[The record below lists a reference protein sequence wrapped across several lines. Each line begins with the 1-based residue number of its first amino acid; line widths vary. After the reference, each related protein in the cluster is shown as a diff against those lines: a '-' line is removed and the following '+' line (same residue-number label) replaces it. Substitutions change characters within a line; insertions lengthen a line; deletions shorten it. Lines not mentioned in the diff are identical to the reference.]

1 MSIDTRDCLQLF
13 ACYLMGFIQTCLAIL
28 FLAVGCSGLVIG
40 VLVIFDAHP
49 AFIKSKISL
58 GFSSGL
64 GVILSSILPL
74 SIGCVLFVSFYDDC
88 FPTSDGRENHSSI
101 EPTTDEMEM
110 LSSQKVNTYLN
121 ISRQFLDF
129 ISVKL

>member
-1 MSIDTRDCLQLF
+1 MSFYTKDCLQLF
-13 ACYLMGFIQTCLAIL
+13 TCYIRGFIQTCFAIL
-28 FLAVGCSGLVIG
+28 FIAVGCSGLVIG

-49 AFIKSKISL
+49 AFIKSTVSL

-74 SIGCVLFVSFYDDC
+74 SIGCVLFVSFYDNS

-110 LSSQKVNTYLN
+110 LSSQKVNAYLKS
-121 ISRQFLDF
+121 SRQFLDF
-129 ISVKL
+129 IF